1 MFHYNL
7 SPCQA
12 AQVQVVA
19 IKILQQKRRKFF
31 IVSVEWATGPATT
44 PTFCVFQDLALII
57 VRYLL
62 LMAVMEAYGAVKI

>member
-1 MFHYNL
+1 MFHYNS

-12 AQVQVVA
+12 AQVGVVA

-62 LMAVMEAYGAVKI
+62 LMEVVEAYGAVKI